1 MSVKARIRLDFKAEA
16 GGRKFFWQRH
26 NLQEAAKAV
35 RSRQVSLLS
44 NLPFQGVNV
53 EDVKVDREVYVLSDV
68 ENRKETAYAPLE
80 LVVDADS
87 IEDLIQ
93 FTLRE
98 EFRKIKIME
107 PDKISLT
114 NGEMEKLIFKVNEEY
129 RDEIFFQE

>member
-1 MSVKARIRLDFKAEA
+1 MSVRARIRLDFKAEA
-16 GGRKFFWQRH
+16 GGRKFFWRRC
-26 NLQEAAKAV
+26 NLREVANTV
-35 RSRQVSLLS
+35 RSKQVSLLS

-53 EDVKVDREVYVLSDV
+53 EDVNVDREVYILSDG

-80 LVVDADS
+80 LIVEADS
-87 IEDLIQ
+87 IEDLMQ

-107 PDKISLT
+107 PEQISLT
-114 NGEMEKLIFKVNEEY
+114 NGDLERLIFKVNEEY